1 LFGFLK
7 EKQRNDLI
15 GLLLFAFSILI
26 FLSLKSYDSADI
38 AFNISTPNSPVHN
51 YIGISGAYIGFGL
64 FLALGFAA
72 YFVPIIGFISSINKF
87 RQKSP
92 QNIYVKI
99 LGIILLLCGGAVLF
113 ALINMLSLKIFLL
126 TNGFEAGGILGL
138 FLAEQLKTY
147 LEKTGAY
154 IVAITVFISGFLL
167 CTEFSLSTFSL
178 YIVSK
183 LSKKDLIIN
192 RNTTRKITTTRLK
205 QLQTKAVSEKQS
217 TSKEIVNSI
226 QPDVFQLP
234 PLTLLDLPSKS
245 DLASD
250 DASML
255 DSNSEILE
263 QTLRDFGIEAKVT
276 QINQGP
282 AITSYEL
289 QPAAGVKVQ
298 NIVAL
303 ANDIALNLKAQSVR
317 IVAPIPGKDVVGI
330 EIPNRK
336 RQPVYLRE
344 ILESNTFKNTKS
356 KLALAFGKDIQGEC
370 LVANIEDMPHILIA
384 GTTGA
389 GKSVC
394 ISSLIMSML
403 YNSYPTEVQFLMI
416 DPKMVELAT
425 FADIPQLI
433 TPIVTDA
440 KQAANALKWIVGEME
455 DRYQKLA
462 KAGVRNISGYN
473 KIVSESNGSQK
484 QMEKIPYIIVI
495 IDELADLMSVAR
507 RDVEESITRLAQ
519 LSRAAGIHII
529 LATQRPSVDVITGV
543 IKANFP
549 CRLSFQVSSK
559 VDSRT
564 VLDMNG
570 AEILLGKGD
579 MLFLPAG
586 SPKPVRA
593 QGCFVSDK
601 EISRTVNFLKK
612 QAPPSYRK
620 EILEEPN
627 AESANTEDWEKDDLF
642 EDAVKV
648 VLDTRQASSSVL
660 QRRLR
665 IGYARAARLIDMM
678 EAEGIVGQ
686 LKGSKGREILIDS
699 YETEE

>member
-1 LFGFLK
+1 MFSSLK

-15 GLLLFAFSILI
+15 GLLLLAFSILI
-26 FLSLKSYDSADI
+26 FISLKSYDSADI
-38 AFNISTPNSPVHN
+38 AFNISTPNRPVHN

-72 YFVPIIGFISSINKF
+72 YFVPIIGFISSINRF
-87 RQKSP
+87 RQKPP

-99 LGIILLLCGGAVLF
+99 LGIVLLLCGGAVLF
-113 ALINMLSLKIFLL
+113 VLINMLSLKIFLL
-126 TNGFEAGGILGL
+126 ANRFEAGGILGL

-147 LEKTGAY
+147 LEQTGAY
-154 IVAITVFISGFLL
+154 IVAVTVFISGFLL
-167 CTEFSLSTFSL
+167 CTEFSLSAFSS
-178 YIVSK
+178 YIAGK
-183 LSKKDLIIN
+183 FSKKDLIIN
-192 RNTTRKITTTRLK
+192 RNITRKIRTAGLK
-205 QLQTKAVSEKQS
+205 QVQTKAVSEKQS
-217 TSKEIVNSI
+217 VSKETVASV

-234 PLTLLDLPSKS
+234 PLTLLDLPSES
-245 DLASD
+245 DMASD

-289 QPAAGVKVQ
+289 QPAPGVKVQ

-344 ILESNTFKNTKS
+344 VLESNAFKNTKS

-370 LVANIEDMPHILIA
+370 LVADIEDMPHILIA

-403 YNSYPTEVQFLMI
+403 YNSYPSEVQFLMI
-416 DPKMVELAT
+416 DPKMVELSA
-425 FADIPQLI
+425 FSDIPQLI

-440 KQAANALKWIVGEME
+440 KKAANALKWIVGEME

-462 KAGVRNISGYN
+462 KANVRNIAGYN
-473 KIVSESNGSQK
+473 KIVSEGN
-484 QMEKIPYIIVI
+484 MPYIVVV

-593 QGCFVSDK
+593 QACFVSDK

-612 QAPPSYRK
+612 QAAPSYRK
-620 EILEEPN
+620 EILEEPK
-627 AESANTEDWEKDDLF
+627 AEAANGEEWEKDDLF

-648 VLDTRQASSSVL
+648 VLDTHQASSSVL

-678 EAEGIVGQ
+678 EAEGIVGS

-699 YETEE
+699 YEAEE

>member
-1 LFGFLK
+1 MFGFLK

-15 GLLLFAFSILI
+15 GLLLLAFSILI
-26 FLSLKSYDSADI
+26 FISLKSYDSSDI
-38 AFNISTPNSPVHN
+38 AFNISTPNRPVHN

-72 YFVPIIGFISSINKF
+72 YFVPIISFISSINKF
-87 RQKSP
+87 RQKSS
-92 QNIYVKI
+92 QNIYVKM
-99 LGIILLLCGGAVLF
+99 LGIVLLLCGGAVLF

-126 TNGFEAGGILGL
+126 TNRFEAGGILGL
-138 FLAEQLKTY
+138 FLAEQLKMY
-147 LEKTGAY
+147 LQQTGAY
-154 IVAITVFISGFLL
+154 IVAVTVFISGFLL
-167 CTEFSLSTFSL
+167 CTEFSLSAFGS

-183 LSKKDLIIN
+183 FSKKDLIIN
-192 RNTTRKITTTRLK
+192 KNITRKIRTTGLK
-205 QLQTKAVSEKQS
+205 QVQAKAISEKQS
-217 TSKEIVNSI
+217 VSKEDVASV

-234 PLTLLDLPSKS
+234 PLTLLDLPSES
-245 DLASD
+245 EMASD

-255 DSNSEILE
+255 DLNSEVLE

-289 QPAAGVKVQ
+289 QPAPGVKVQ

-344 ILESNTFKNTKS
+344 VLESKTFKDTKS

-370 LVANIEDMPHILIA
+370 LVADIGDMPHILIA

-394 ISSLIMSML
+394 INSLIMSML
-403 YNSYPTEVQFLMI
+403 YNAYPTEVQFLMI
-416 DPKMVELAT
+416 DPKMVELAA
-425 FADIPQLI
+425 FSDIPQLI

-440 KQAANALKWIVGEME
+440 KKAANALKWIVGEME

-462 KAGVRNISGYN
+462 KAGVRNIIGYN
-473 KIVSESNGSQK
+473 KIISEEN
-484 QMEKIPYIIVI
+484 MPYIIVI

-549 CRLSFQVSSK
+549 CRVSFQVSSK

-593 QGCFVSDK
+593 QACFVSDK

-612 QAPPSYRK
+612 QAAPSYRE
-620 EILEEPN
+620 EILEESKN
-627 AESANTEDWEKDDLF
+627 EAANGEEWEKDDLF

-678 EAEGIVGQ
+678 EAEDIVGP

-699 YETEE
+699 Y

>member
-1 LFGFLK
+1 MFGFLK
-7 EKQRNDLI
+7 EKQRNELI
-15 GLLLFAFSILI
+15 GVLLLALSILV

-38 AFNISTPNSPVHN
+38 AFNISTPNSPAHN

-64 FLALGFAA
+64 FLALGFSA
-72 YFVPIIGFISSINKF
+72 YFVPLISFISSINKF
-87 RQKSP
+87 RQSP
-92 QNIYVKI
+92 SQNIYVKI
-99 LGIILLLCGGAVLF
+99 LGIVLLLCGGAALF
-113 ALINMLSLKIFLL
+113 ALINIPSLKIFLL
-126 TNGFEAGGILGL
+126 TSRFKAGGILGL
-138 FLAEQLKTY
+138 FLAEQLKMY
-147 LEKTGAY
+147 LQQTGAY
-154 IVAITVFISGFLL
+154 IVTATVFISGFLL
-167 CTEFSLSTFSL
+167 CTEFSLSGIGSFF
-178 YIVSK
+178 VRK
-183 LSKKDLIIN
+183 FSKKDLIIN
-192 RNTTRKITTTRLK
+192 RNVTRKIRTTGLK
-205 QLQTKAVSEKQS
+205 QVQVENVSEKQLA
-217 TSKEIVNSI
+217 SKETVALV

-234 PLTLLDLPSKS
+234 PLTLLDLPSES
-245 DLASD
+245 EMASD
-250 DASML
+250 DAGVL

-263 QTLRDFGIEAKVT
+263 NTLHDFGIEAKVT

-282 AITSYEL
+282 AITSYEV
-289 QPAAGVKVQ
+289 QPAPGVKVH
-298 NIVAL
+298 NIVSL

-330 EIPNRK
+330 EIPNKK

-344 ILESNTFKNTKS
+344 ILESKAFKDTKS

-370 LVANIEDMPHILIA
+370 LVADIDDMPHILIA

-403 YNSYPTEVQFLMI
+403 YNSYPSEVQFLMI
-416 DPKMVELAT
+416 DPKMVELAA

-433 TPIVTDA
+433 TPIVTNA
-440 KQAANALKWIVGEME
+440 KKAANALKWIVGEME

-462 KAGVRNISGYN
+462 KAGVRNITGYN
-473 KIVSESNGSQK
+473 KIVSESNESEN
-484 QMEKIPYIIVI
+484 MPYIVVI

-507 RDVEESITRLAQ
+507 RDVEDSITRLAQ

-593 QGCFVSDK
+593 QACFVSDK

-612 QAPPSYRK
+612 QAGPSYRK
-620 EILEEPN
+620 EILEESQ
-627 AESANTEDWEKDDLF
+627 AENGQEGLFEKDELF

-678 EAEGIVGQ
+678 EAEGIVGP

-699 YETEE
+699 YES

>member
-15 GLLLFAFSILI
+15 GVLLFAFSILV

-38 AFNISTPNSPVHN
+38 AFNISTPNSPAHN
-51 YIGISGAYIGFGL
+51 YIGITGAYIGFGL

-72 YFVPIIGFISSINKF
+72 YFVPLVSFISSINKF
-87 RQKSP
+87 RQRPS
-92 QNIYVKI
+92 QNIYIKI
-99 LGIILLLCGGAVLF
+99 LGIVLLLCGGASLF
-113 ALINMLSLKIFLL
+113 ALTDIPSLKIFLL
-126 TNGFEAGGILGL
+126 TSRFKAGGILGL
-138 FLAEQLKTY
+138 FLAEQLKMY
-147 LEKTGAY
+147 LQQTGAY
-154 IVAITVFISGFLL
+154 IVTATVFISGFLL
-167 CTEFSLSTFSL
+167 CTEFSLSGLGSFFVRKHT
-178 YIVSK
+178 
-183 LSKKDLIIN
+183 KKDLIIN
-192 RNTTRKITTTRLK
+192 RSVTRKIRTTGLK
-205 QLQTKAVSEKQS
+205 QVQTEDVSGNQPA
-217 TSKEIVNSI
+217 SKEAVASV

-234 PLTLLDLPSKS
+234 PLTLLELPSES
-245 DLASD
+245 EMASD
-250 DASML
+250 DAGML

-263 QTLRDFGIEAKVT
+263 NTLRDFGIEAKVT

-282 AITSYEL
+282 VITSYEL
-289 QPAAGVKVQ
+289 QPAPGVKVH
-298 NIVAL
+298 NIVTL

-344 ILESNTFKNTKS
+344 VLESKAFKDTSS
-356 KLALAFGKDIQGEC
+356 KLALAFGKNIQGEC
-370 LVANIEDMPHILIA
+370 LVADIEDMPHILIA

-394 ISSLIMSML
+394 INSLIMSML
-403 YNSYPTEVQFLMI
+403 YNAYPTEVQFLMI
-416 DPKMVELAT
+416 DPKMVELAA
-425 FADIPQLI
+425 FSDIPQLI

-440 KQAANALKWIVGEME
+440 KKAANALKWIVGEME

-462 KAGVRNISGYN
+462 KAGVRNIIGYN
-473 KIVSESNGSQK
+473 KIVSESNGSQEH
-484 QMEKIPYIIVI
+484 MENMPYIVVI

-549 CRLSFQVSSK
+549 CRVSFQVSSK

-593 QGCFVSDK
+593 QACFVSDK

-612 QAPPSYRK
+612 QAGPSYKK
-620 EILEEPN
+620 EILEEPRVEN
-627 AESANTEDWEKDDLF
+627 GQEELFEKDELF

-678 EAEGIVGQ
+678 EAEGIVGP

-699 YETEE
+699 YEAEE

>member
-7 EKQRNDLI
+7 EKQRNELI
-15 GLLLFAFSILI
+15 GVLLLALSILV

-38 AFNISTPNSPVHN
+38 AFNISTPNSPAHN

-64 FLALGFAA
+64 FLALGFSA
-72 YFVPIIGFISSINKF
+72 YFVPLISFISSINKF
-87 RQKSP
+87 RQSP
-92 QNIYVKI
+92 SQNIYVKI
-99 LGIILLLCGGAVLF
+99 LGIVLLLCGGAALF
-113 ALINMLSLKIFLL
+113 ALINIPSLKIFLL
-126 TNGFEAGGILGL
+126 TSRFKAGGILGL
-138 FLAEQLKTY
+138 FLAEQLKMY
-147 LEKTGAY
+147 LQQTGAY
-154 IVAITVFISGFLL
+154 IVTATVFISGFLL
-167 CTEFSLSTFSL
+167 CTEFSLSGIGSFF
-178 YIVSK
+178 VRK
-183 LSKKDLIIN
+183 FSKKDLIIN
-192 RNTTRKITTTRLK
+192 RNVTRKIRTTGLK
-205 QLQTKAVSEKQS
+205 QVQVENVSEKQLA
-217 TSKEIVNSI
+217 SKETVALV

-234 PLTLLDLPSKS
+234 PLTLLDLPSES
-245 DLASD
+245 EMASD
-250 DASML
+250 DAGVL

-263 QTLRDFGIEAKVT
+263 NTLHDFGIEAKVT

-282 AITSYEL
+282 AITSYEV
-289 QPAAGVKVQ
+289 QPAPGVKVH
-298 NIVAL
+298 NIVSL

-330 EIPNRK
+330 EIPNKK

-344 ILESNTFKNTKS
+344 ILESKAFKDTKS

-370 LVANIEDMPHILIA
+370 LVADIDDMPHILIA

-403 YNSYPTEVQFLMI
+403 YNSYPSEVQFLMI
-416 DPKMVELAT
+416 DPKMVELAA

-433 TPIVTDA
+433 TPIVTNA
-440 KQAANALKWIVGEME
+440 KKAANALKWIVGEME

-462 KAGVRNISGYN
+462 KAGVRNITGYN
-473 KIVSESNGSQK
+473 KIVSESNESEN
-484 QMEKIPYIIVI
+484 MPYIVVI

-507 RDVEESITRLAQ
+507 RDVEDSITRLAQ

-593 QGCFVSDK
+593 QACFVSDK

-612 QAPPSYRK
+612 QAGPSYRK
-620 EILEEPN
+620 EILEESQ
-627 AESANTEDWEKDDLF
+627 AENGQEGLFEKDELF

-678 EAEGIVGQ
+678 EAEGIVGP

-699 YETEE
+699 YES

>member
-1 LFGFLK
+1 
-7 EKQRNDLI
+7 
-15 GLLLFAFSILI
+15 
-26 FLSLKSYDSADI
+26 
-38 AFNISTPNSPVHN
+38 
-51 YIGISGAYIGFGL
+51 
-64 FLALGFAA
+64 
-72 YFVPIIGFISSINKF
+72 
-87 RQKSP
+87 
-92 QNIYVKI
+92 
-99 LGIILLLCGGAVLF
+99 
-113 ALINMLSLKIFLL
+113 M
-126 TNGFEAGGILGL
+126 
-138 FLAEQLKTY
+138 Y
-147 LEKTGAY
+147 LEQTGAY
-154 IVAITVFISGFLL
+154 IVTVTVFISGFLL
-167 CTEFSLSTFSL
+167 CTEFSLSVFSSF
-178 YIVSK
+178 IVRK
-183 LSKKDLIIN
+183 FPKKGLIIN
-192 RNTTRKITTTRLK
+192 RNITRKIRTSGLK
-205 QLQTKAVSEKQS
+205 QVQTEDVSQKQ
-217 TSKEIVNSI
+217 TESKEAVASV

-234 PLTLLDLPSKS
+234 PLTLLELPSES
-245 DLASD
+245 EMASD
-250 DASML
+250 DAGML

-263 QTLRDFGIEAKVT
+263 HTLHDFGIEAKVT

-289 QPAAGVKVQ
+289 QPAPGVKVH
-298 NIVAL
+298 NIVSL

-330 EIPNRK
+330 EIPNKK

-344 ILESNTFKNTKS
+344 VLESKAFKDTKS

-370 LVANIEDMPHILIA
+370 LVADIEDMPHILIA

-394 ISSLIMSML
+394 INSLIMSML
-403 YNSYPTEVQFLMI
+403 YNAYPTEVQFLMI
-416 DPKMVELAT
+416 DPKMVELAA
-425 FADIPQLI
+425 FSDIPQLI

-440 KQAANALKWIVGEME
+440 KKAANALKWIVGEME

-462 KAGVRNISGYN
+462 KAGVRNITGYN
-473 KIVSESNGSQK
+473 KIVSEGSQEH
-484 QMEKIPYIIVI
+484 MENMPYIIVV

-507 RDVEESITRLAQ
+507 RDVEDSITRLAQ

-593 QGCFVSDK
+593 QACFVSDK

-612 QAPPSYRK
+612 QASPSYRK
-620 EILEEPN
+620 EILEEPK
-627 AESANTEDWEKDDLF
+627 TEEAGGEEWEKDDLF
-642 EDAVKV
+642 EDAVKL

-678 EAEGIVGQ
+678 EAEGIVGP

-699 YETEE
+699 YENSQS

>member
-1 LFGFLK
+1 MFDFLK
-7 EKQRNDLI
+7 EKQKNDLI
-15 GLLLFAFSILI
+15 GILFLAFSILI

-38 AFNISTPNSPVHN
+38 AFNISTPNSPARN
-51 YIGISGAYIGFGL
+51 YIGITGAYIGFGL

-72 YFVPIIGFISSINKF
+72 YFVPLISFISSINKF
-87 RQKSP
+87 GQRPS
-92 QNIYVKI
+92 QNIYVKV
-99 LGIILLLCGGAVLF
+99 LGIVLLLCGGASLF
-113 ALINMLSLKIFLL
+113 TLVSMPSLKVFLL
-126 TNGFEAGGILGL
+126 TSRFKAGGILGL
-138 FLAEQLKTY
+138 FLAEQLKMY
-147 LEKTGAY
+147 LKQTGAY
-154 IVAITVFISGFLL
+154 IVTVTVFISGFLL
-167 CTEFSLSTFSL
+167 CTEFSLSGFGSFF
-178 YIVSK
+178 VRK
-183 LSKKDLIIN
+183 FSKKDLIIN
-192 RNTTRKITTTRLK
+192 RNVTRKIRTTGLK
-205 QLQTKAVSEKQS
+205 QVQTEDISEKQLA
-217 TSKEIVNSI
+217 SKEAAASV

-234 PLTLLDLPSKS
+234 PLTLLELPSES
-245 DLASD
+245 EMASD
-250 DASML
+250 DAGML

-263 QTLRDFGIEAKVT
+263 HTLHDFGIEAKVT

-289 QPAAGVKVQ
+289 QPAPGVKVH
-298 NIVAL
+298 NIVSL

-344 ILESNTFKNTKS
+344 VLESKAFKDTRS

-370 LVANIEDMPHILIA
+370 LVADIEDMPHILIA

-394 ISSLIMSML
+394 INSLIMSML
-403 YNSYPTEVQFLMI
+403 YNAYPTEVQFLMI
-416 DPKMVELAT
+416 DPKMVELAA
-425 FADIPQLI
+425 FSDIPQLI

-440 KQAANALKWIVGEME
+440 KKASNALKWIVGEME
-455 DRYQKLA
+455 DRYQRLA
-462 KAGVRNISGYN
+462 KAGVRNIIGYN
-473 KIVSESNGSQK
+473 KIVSEEN
-484 QMEKIPYIIVI
+484 MPYIIVI

-549 CRLSFQVSSK
+549 CRVSFQVSSK

-593 QGCFVSDK
+593 QACFVSDK

-612 QAPPSYRK
+612 QAGPSYRK
-620 EILEEPN
+620 EILEEPQSEN
-627 AESANTEDWEKDDLF
+627 GQDELFEKDELF

-648 VLDTRQASSSVL
+648 VLDTHQASSSVL

-678 EAEGIVGQ
+678 EAEGIVGP
-686 LKGSKGREILIDS
+686 LKGSKGREILA
-699 YETEE
+699 

>member
-1 LFGFLK
+1 MFIFLK

-15 GLLLFAFSILI
+15 GVLLLAFSILI

-38 AFNISTPNSPVHN
+38 AFNISTPNSPAHN
-51 YIGISGAYIGFGL
+51 YIGITGAYIGFGL

-72 YFVPIIGFISSINKF
+72 YFVPLISFISSINKF
-87 RQKSP
+87 RQKPS
-92 QNIYVKI
+92 QNLYVKI
-99 LGIILLLCGGAVLF
+99 LGIVLLLCGGASLF
-113 ALINMLSLKIFLL
+113 ALINVPSLKIFLL
-126 TNGFEAGGILGL
+126 TSRFKAGGILGV
-138 FLAEQLKTY
+138 FLAEQLKMY
-147 LEKTGAY
+147 LQQTGAY
-154 IVAITVFISGFLL
+154 IVTVTVFISGFLL
-167 CTEFSLSTFSL
+167 CTEFSLSVFSSF
-178 YIVSK
+178 IVHK
-183 LSKKDLIIN
+183 FSKKDLIIN
-192 RNTTRKITTTRLK
+192 KNVTRKIRTTGLK
-205 QLQTKAVSEKQS
+205 QVQTEDVSENQS
-217 TSKEIVNSI
+217 VSKETVASV

-234 PLTLLDLPSKS
+234 PLTLLELPSES
-245 DLASD
+245 EMASD
-250 DASML
+250 DAGML

-263 QTLRDFGIEAKVT
+263 HTLHDFGIEAKVT

-282 AITSYEL
+282 VITSYEL
-289 QPAAGVKVQ
+289 QPAPGVKVH
-298 NIVAL
+298 NIVSL

-330 EIPNRK
+330 EIPNKK

-344 ILESNTFKNTKS
+344 VLESKAFRDIKS

-370 LVANIEDMPHILIA
+370 LVADIEDMPHILIA
-384 GTTGA
+384 GTTGS

-394 ISSLIMSML
+394 INSLIMSML
-403 YNSYPTEVQFLMI
+403 YNAYPTEVQFLMI
-416 DPKMVELAT
+416 DPKMVELAA
-425 FADIPQLI
+425 FSDIPQLI

-440 KQAANALKWIVGEME
+440 KKAANALKWIVGEME

-462 KAGVRNISGYN
+462 KAGVRNIIGYN
-473 KIVSESNGSQK
+473 KIVSESNGSQEH
-484 QMEKIPYIIVI
+484 MENMPYIVVI

-507 RDVEESITRLAQ
+507 RDVEDSITRLAQ

-570 AEILLGKGD
+570 AEVLLGKGD

-586 SPKPVRA
+586 LPKPVRA
-593 QGCFVSDK
+593 QACFVSDK

-612 QAPPSYRK
+612 QAGPSYRK
-620 EILEEPN
+620 EILEEPRVEN
-627 AESANTEDWEKDDLF
+627 GQEELFEKDELF

-678 EAEGIVGQ
+678 EAEDIVGH

-699 YETEE
+699 YESEE

>member
-15 GLLLFAFSILI
+15 GLLLLAFSILI
-26 FLSLKSYDSADI
+26 FISLKSYDSSDI
-38 AFNISTPNSPVHN
+38 AFNISTPNRPVHN

-72 YFVPIIGFISSINKF
+72 YFVPIISFISSINKF
-87 RQKSP
+87 RQKSS
-92 QNIYVKI
+92 QNIYVKM
-99 LGIILLLCGGAVLF
+99 LGIVLLLCGGAVLF

-126 TNGFEAGGILGL
+126 TNRFEAGGILGL
-138 FLAEQLKTY
+138 FLAEQLKMY
-147 LEKTGAY
+147 LQQTGAY
-154 IVAITVFISGFLL
+154 IVAVTVFISGFLL
-167 CTEFSLSTFSL
+167 CTEFSLSAFGS

-183 LSKKDLIIN
+183 FSKKDLIIN
-192 RNTTRKITTTRLK
+192 KNITRKIRTTGLK
-205 QLQTKAVSEKQS
+205 QVQAKAISEKQS
-217 TSKEIVNSI
+217 VSKEDVASV

-234 PLTLLDLPSKS
+234 PLTLLDLPSES
-245 DLASD
+245 EMASD

-255 DSNSEILE
+255 DLNSEVLE

-289 QPAAGVKVQ
+289 QPAPGVKVQ

-344 ILESNTFKNTKS
+344 VLESKTFKDTKS

-370 LVANIEDMPHILIA
+370 LVADIGDMPHILIA

-394 ISSLIMSML
+394 INSLIMSML
-403 YNSYPTEVQFLMI
+403 YNAYPTEVQFLMI
-416 DPKMVELAT
+416 DPKMVELAA
-425 FADIPQLI
+425 FSDIPQLI

-440 KQAANALKWIVGEME
+440 KKAANALKWIVGEME

-462 KAGVRNISGYN
+462 KAGVRNIIGYN
-473 KIVSESNGSQK
+473 KIISEEN
-484 QMEKIPYIIVI
+484 MPYIIVI

-549 CRLSFQVSSK
+549 CRVSFQVSSK

-593 QGCFVSDK
+593 QACFVSDK

-612 QAPPSYRK
+612 QAAPSYRE
-620 EILEEPN
+620 EILEESKN
-627 AESANTEDWEKDDLF
+627 EAANGEEWEKDDLF

-678 EAEGIVGQ
+678 EAEDIVGP

-699 YETEE
+699 Y

>member
-1 LFGFLK
+1 MFGFLK

-15 GLLLFAFSILI
+15 GVLLLAFSILV

-38 AFNISTPNSPVHN
+38 AFNISTPNSPAHN

-64 FLALGFAA
+64 FLALGFSA
-72 YFVPIIGFISSINKF
+72 YFVPLISFISSINKF
-87 RQKSP
+87 RQSP
-92 QNIYVKI
+92 SQNIYVKI
-99 LGIILLLCGGAVLF
+99 LGIVLLLCGGAALF
-113 ALINMLSLKIFLL
+113 ALINIPSLKIFLL
-126 TNGFEAGGILGL
+126 TSRFKAGGILGL
-138 FLAEQLKTY
+138 FLAEQLKMY
-147 LEKTGAY
+147 LQQTGAY
-154 IVAITVFISGFLL
+154 IVTATVFISGFLL
-167 CTEFSLSTFSL
+167 CTEFSLSGIGSFF
-178 YIVSK
+178 VRK
-183 LSKKDLIIN
+183 FSKKDLIIN
-192 RNTTRKITTTRLK
+192 RNVTRKIRTTGLK
-205 QLQTKAVSEKQS
+205 QVQVENVSEKQLA
-217 TSKEIVNSI
+217 SKETVALV

-234 PLTLLDLPSKS
+234 PLTLLDLPSES
-245 DLASD
+245 EMASD
-250 DASML
+250 DAGVL

-263 QTLRDFGIEAKVT
+263 NTLHDFGIEAKVT

-282 AITSYEL
+282 AITSYEV
-289 QPAAGVKVQ
+289 QPAPGVKVH
-298 NIVAL
+298 NIVSL

-330 EIPNRK
+330 EIPNKK

-344 ILESNTFKNTKS
+344 ILESKAFKDTKS

-370 LVANIEDMPHILIA
+370 LVADIDDMPHILIA

-403 YNSYPTEVQFLMI
+403 YNSYPSEVQFLMI
-416 DPKMVELAT
+416 DPKMVELAA

-433 TPIVTDA
+433 TPIVTNA
-440 KQAANALKWIVGEME
+440 KKAANALKWIVGEME

-462 KAGVRNISGYN
+462 KAGVRNITGYN
-473 KIVSESNGSQK
+473 KIVSESNESEN
-484 QMEKIPYIIVI
+484 MPYIVVI

-507 RDVEESITRLAQ
+507 RDVEDSITRLAQ

-593 QGCFVSDK
+593 QACFVSDK

-612 QAPPSYRK
+612 QAGPSYRK
-620 EILEEPN
+620 EILEEPRVEN
-627 AESANTEDWEKDDLF
+627 GQEKLFEKDELF

-678 EAEGIVGQ
+678 EAEGIVGP

-699 YETEE
+699 YES

>member
-1 LFGFLK
+1 MNLFGFLK

-15 GLLLFAFSILI
+15 GVLLLAFSILV

-38 AFNISTPNSPVHN
+38 AYIISTPNSPAHN
-51 YIGISGAYIGFGL
+51 YIGIAGAYIGFGL

-72 YFVPIIGFISSINKF
+72 YFVPLVSFISSINKF
-87 RQKSP
+87 RQKPS

-99 LGIILLLCGGAVLF
+99 LGMVLLLCGGTSLF
-113 ALINMLSLKIFLL
+113 ALVSMPSLKIFLL
-126 TNGFEAGGILGL
+126 TSRFKAGGILGL
-138 FLAEQLKTY
+138 FLAEHLKMY
-147 LEKTGAY
+147 LEQTGAY
-154 IVAITVFISGFLL
+154 IVTATVFISGFLL
-167 CTEFSLSTFSL
+167 CTEFSLSGFGSF
-178 YIVSK
+178 IVRK
-183 LSKKDLIIN
+183 FSKKDLIIN
-192 RNTTRKITTTRLK
+192 KNVTRKIRTSGLK
-205 QLQTKAVSEKQS
+205 QVQTEDVSEKQPA
-217 TSKEIVNSI
+217 SKEAAASV

-234 PLTLLDLPSKS
+234 PLTLLELPSES
-245 DLASD
+245 EMASD
-250 DASML
+250 DAGML

-263 QTLRDFGIEAKVT
+263 HTLHDFGIEAKVT

-282 AITSYEL
+282 VITSYEL
-289 QPAAGVKVQ
+289 QPAPGVKVH
-298 NIVAL
+298 NIVSL

-344 ILESNTFKNTKS
+344 VLESKDFKSARS
-356 KLALAFGKDIQGEC
+356 KLALAFGKNIQGEC
-370 LVANIEDMPHILIA
+370 LVADIENMPHILIA

-403 YNSYPTEVQFLMI
+403 YNSYPSEVQFLMI
-416 DPKMVELAT
+416 DPKMVELAV
-425 FADIPQLI
+425 FSDIPQLI

-440 KQAANALKWIVGEME
+440 KRAANALKWIVGEME

-462 KAGVRNISGYN
+462 KANVRNIAGYN
-473 KIVSESNGSQK
+473 KIVSEEN
-484 QMEKIPYIIVI
+484 MPYIIVI

-593 QGCFVSDK
+593 QACFVSDK

-612 QAPPSYRK
+612 QAGPSYRK
-620 EILEEPN
+620 EILEEPRVEN
-627 AESANTEDWEKDDLF
+627 GQDELFEKDELF

-678 EAEGIVGQ
+678 EAEDIVGP

-699 YETEE
+699 YEASS